1 MAVGGGKNFYLALIV
16 IAVVGAGLI
25 WSQRGSGGAG
35 ATAVPIADLD
45 SIGSTFE
52 GYVIGQSSAPVEVTE
67 FADFQ
72 CPACARHAILTMPD
86 VIQRLVRTGR
96 VRWVFKDLPLNIHDK
111 ARSAHLAAACA
122 AEQDLFWQM
131 HDQLFFG
138 QNRWTGDRRAERRFR
153 EYAETIGADLDR
165 YTECVRSGRYN
176 SRIEA
181 SVQEAIALGVSSTPT
196 FIIGNS
202 MIPGVIPY
210 DRFKQIVD
218 SLAPVNPTE

>member
-1 MAVGGGKNFYLALIV
+1 MAVGGGKSFYLALIV

-35 ATAVPIADLD
+35 ATAVPIADLE

-52 GYVIGQSSAPVEVTE
+52 GYVIGRSSAPVEVTE

-72 CPACARHAILTMPD
+72 CPACARHAILTKPD
-86 VIQRLVRTGR
+86 VMRRLIRPGR

-131 HDQLFFG
+131 HDQLFYR
-138 QNRWTGDRRAERRFR
+138 QSRWTRDRRAERRFR
-153 EYAETIGADLDR
+153 EYAETIGADLNR
-165 YTECVRSGRYN
+165 YDECVRSGRYN

-181 SVQEAIALGVSSTPT
+181 SVQEAITLGVSSTPT
-196 FIIGNS
+196 FVIGNR
-202 MIPGVIPY
+202 MIPGAIPY

-218 SLAPVNPTE
+218 SLAAVNPSE